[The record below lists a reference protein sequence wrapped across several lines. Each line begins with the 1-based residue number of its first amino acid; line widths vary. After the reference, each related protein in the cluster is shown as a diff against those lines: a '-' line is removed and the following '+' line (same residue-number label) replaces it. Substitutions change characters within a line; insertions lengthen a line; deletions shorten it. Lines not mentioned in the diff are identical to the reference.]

1 MDDLKGIVES
11 YQSKDIC
18 ERIEWVNEPWIQLFL
33 HFISTFRLISFI
45 ESFFFSPY
53 LSLLL
58 FLCIFLCLSHSF
70 HRSCRRGSRVLSVL
84 ETELLHKRTLHTI
97 LPFWGVRLRSL
108 DLRRCW
114 THRGPAL
121 SGGTRDVATTFSRFL
136 GLQDVHVGAAAER
149 WVLRRETQR
158 GSLRRRHLE
167 PHLQRAA
174 GRRAAALSS

>member
-1 MDDLKGIVES
+1 MNELN
-11 YQSKDIC
+11 
-18 ERIEWVNEPWIQLFL
+18 EWTLNSFVSPFHVLFSA
-33 HFISTFRLISFI
+33 HFIHW
-45 ESFFFSPY
+45 
-53 LSLLL
+53 SLLFSLPICLYCL
-58 FLCIFLCLSHSF
+58 FSCIFLSLSHSF

-136 GLQDVHVGAAAER
+136 GLQDVHVGVAAER

-174 GRRAAALSS
+174 GRQAAALSS

>member
-1 MDDLKGIVES
+1 MSFEF
-11 YQSKDIC
+11 IC
-18 ERIEWVNEPWIQLFL
+18 FSISFSLFGLFRSLILFL
-33 HFISTFRLISFI
+33 
-45 ESFFFSPY
+45 FFSFPF
-53 LSLLL
+53 LIFA